1 MSALA
6 PLPGGASAIYRGSKR
21 TVVAFGRRRADATG
35 PVLQRIAAAHDDG
48 VPLVL
53 GSLGFDPSRDAHLIV
68 PARVATTDTLR
79 EGVQART
86 AVAATAPRDV
96 GLRFVPEPEAHV
108 FGALVDEALDALRAG
123 RLEKVVLARTLVAD
137 LPPDV
142 PRAALVQ
149 ALFDANPTAFGFAF
163 DLGTTAEPCVF
174 FGASPELLI
183 RRVGTAV
190 RSVPLAGS
198 LPRSADPEVDRAR
211 AAALATSTK
220 DLGEHRFVVDA
231 IAAALGP
238 FCRSLRV
245 PDRPDVVAT
254 PTMWHLG
261 TTIEGVLDDPTVTSA
276 ELALALH
283 PTPAVGG
290 VPTADAVAAI
300 EALEPVPRGPFAGPV
315 GWTDAA
321 GDGEWALGIRS
332 AEIAGRTIR
341 LFAGAGIV
349 ADSEPE
355 REIEETGA
363 KFRTLLRAL
372 GAAEPVAQM
381 SVSAVRGASAPAS
394 SEPGARTP
402 VSQMSMSKSSAPSVE
417 PVAFRSAAK

>member
-1 MSALA
+1 MSALS
-6 PLPGGASAIYRGSKR
+6 PLPRGASAIYRGTQR
-21 TVVAFGRRRADATG
+21 TLVAFGRRRTDAEA
-35 PVLQRIAAAHDDG
+35 PVLRRIAAAHDDG
-48 VPLVL
+48 AFVVL
-53 GSLGFDPSRDAHLIV
+53 GSLGFDPSRDARLIV
-68 PARVATTDTLR
+68 PERVATTETARD
-79 EGVQART
+79 GVQART
-86 AVAATAPRDV
+86 AVARAAPRDFRL
-96 GLRFVPEPEAHV
+96 GFAPEPEPDV
-108 FGALVDEALDALRAG
+108 FGELVGEALEALRSG
-123 RLEKVVLARTLVAD
+123 RLDKVVLARTLVAD

-149 ALFDANPTAFGFAF
+149 ALFDANPTAFGFGF
-163 DLGTTAEPCVF
+163 DLGTTADPRVF

-183 RRVGTAV
+183 RRVGTDV

-198 LPRSADPEVDRAR
+198 LPRSADPEIDRAR
-211 AAALATSTK
+211 AAALATSSK

-238 FCRSLRV
+238 FCRSLHV

-261 TTIEGVLDDPTVTSA
+261 TTIEGVLEDPTVTSA

-300 EALEPVPRGPFAGPV
+300 AALEPVPRGPFAGPV
-315 GWTDAA
+315 GWTDAT

-332 AEIAGRTIR
+332 AEIVGRTIR

-349 ADSEPE
+349 SDSEPD

-372 GAAEPVAQM
+372 GAAEPV
-381 SVSAVRGASAPAS
+381 R
-394 SEPGARTP
+394 
-402 VSQMSMSKSSAPSVE
+402 QMSMSKSSAPSVE
-417 PVAFRSAAK
+417 PVSFRSAAK